1 MLAAVDVEGEEV
13 LVYFYPGA
21 YSRGAEAGVVYYL
34 LTAFEGQEMLTHF
47 EVQVWEFAEDVE
59 EAGVLYYLLT
69 AFQLDWSLK

>member
-1 MLAAVDVEGEEV
+1 MLAAVDVEWEEV

-21 YSRGAEAGVVYYL
+21 CSRDAEAGVVYYL

-47 EVQVWEFAEDVE
+47 EVQAWEFAEDLE
-59 EAGVLYYLLT
+59 EAGVLYYLT